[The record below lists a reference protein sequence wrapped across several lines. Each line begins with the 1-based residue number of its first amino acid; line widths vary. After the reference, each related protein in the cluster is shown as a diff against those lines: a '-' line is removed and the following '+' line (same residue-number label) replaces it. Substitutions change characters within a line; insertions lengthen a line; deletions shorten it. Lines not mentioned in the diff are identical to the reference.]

1 MGDGV
6 MWACRLSGSDIM
18 VVWDNVAIGVAKWT
32 QCRLHVF
39 LDGFCGESVIL
50 CLSMVGIAGQG
61 LMVVTVHIV
70 SNSLRCRVSV
80 ET

>member
-1 MGDGV
+1 MVALTFGVLPIALCKALGRGGGVGDGV

-39 LDGFCGESVIL
+39 LDGFCGESGIL
-50 CLSMVGIAGQG
+50 CLSMVGIAG
-61 LMVVTVHIV
+61 
-70 SNSLRCRVSV
+70 
-80 ET
+80 